1 VVFFHGFTKEKG
13 VAKNTKTMAGSR
25 DADRRRSASG
35 DPAMVLMFRMASIL
49 SLVTGTV
56 PVTPSG
62 RIAAGR
68 CTIEHDVFGK
78 TVVDFSGFMLLRMI
92 VLSKIAKSGFERS
105 CKKRALTGAR
115 VLEQAQRRMLCFSIS
130 AL

>member
-1 VVFFHGFTKEKG
+1 
-13 VAKNTKTMAGSR
+13 
-25 DADRRRSASG
+25 
-35 DPAMVLMFRMASIL
+35 MVLMFRMASIL

-56 PVTPSG
+56 PVTSSG

>member
-1 VVFFHGFTKEKG
+1 
-13 VAKNTKTMAGSR
+13 MGSR
-25 DADRRRSASG
+25 KRRAPPKTQNHAQDCGTLIEKRSASG

-68 CTIEHDVFGK
+68 CPIEHDVFGK
-78 TVVDFSGFMLLRMI
+78 TVIDFSGFMLLRMI
-92 VLSKIAKSGFERS
+92 V
-105 CKKRALTGAR
+105 
-115 VLEQAQRRMLCFSIS
+115 FS
-130 AL
+130 

>member
-1 VVFFHGFTKEKG
+1 
-13 VAKNTKTMAGSR
+13 
-25 DADRRRSASG
+25 
-35 DPAMVLMFRMASIL
+35 MVLMFRMASIL

-78 TVVDFSGFMLLRMI
+78 TVVDFSGFMLLRVI
-92 VLSKIAKSGFERS
+92 VLSKIAKSGSERS